1 MAAAPLSVMLVLA
14 AMIIAANVVA
24 TEAIVETTAFFG
36 SLSGPQRAAYDL
48 FGYSI
53 AANDRYLAVGSIGND
68 IFKGTPVGW
77 VIFFYLIGGRAK
89 KKIHL
94 NHCSNLRVP
103 VTFPVA
109 NCRPR

>member
-77 VIFFYLIGGRAK
+77 VIFFLLDWRARQEEDPPQPLQQFTSTR
-89 KKIHL
+89 HFSR
-94 NHCSNLRVP
+94 C
-103 VTFPVA
+103 
-109 NCRPR
+109 